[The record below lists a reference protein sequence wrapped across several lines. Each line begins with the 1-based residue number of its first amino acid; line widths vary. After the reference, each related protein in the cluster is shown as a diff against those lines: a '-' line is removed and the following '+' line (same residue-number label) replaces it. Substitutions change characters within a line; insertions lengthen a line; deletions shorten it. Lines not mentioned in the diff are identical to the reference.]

1 MIKRALI
8 RKFFEMKRSLFLVL
22 LIFFSV
28 VNAVAQ
34 DDLNSVSLTD
44 EEREWIIQHPSV
56 TASNNT
62 GYAPIDFMSA
72 GNPAGFSI
80 DYVKLLASKVGLNIE
95 FVNYGT
101 WSKTLEMA
109 KANQLDIVHTLSQN
123 RDREKHFIFSDP
135 YIRIPVAIYGRSGSK
150 WIEGVN
156 DLHNKKIGVIKNH
169 IVTASY
175 QNRFPDLDYIE
186 FDNNTGVMKALT
198 SGEIDIYPGDVT
210 AIEFNILQENIE
222 GVEIIG
228 DDPIVGIEGIDQ
240 RIAVS
245 RDNSVLMSIL
255 KKAMTRVTNEEYKS
269 ISNKWLGNIRIWN
282 DIGLTEEE
290 RRWISSHPVLKAT
303 NEMEWAP
310 LDFLLGNKPV
320 GFSIDY
326 LNLIAKKVGFKIEYV
341 TGLSWDALLE
351 GLKEK
356 QIDISHSIIETSERS
371 EYLNFTK
378 PYLDLP
384 WVYYGRRGS
393 GSINSI
399 KDLEGKKIGV
409 VIESIPWSIYKNEY
423 SYLDLTEFSSAIEAL
438 KSLSSGSIDVYAEL
452 LPIGNYTITQNLI
465 DDLEV
470 IGNKFYPENENEDRI
485 RLAARKDWPILIS
498 ILEKGM
504 DAITAEE
511 LLALNTKWSTR
522 SNEKDTLILS
532 REEKEWL
539 SKNNTIKV
547 AAIDNVM
554 PYQIIDNQDN
564 VSGLATDY
572 IKLIFNKLNLE
583 LKWVK
588 NEKFSDAIEKTKAD
602 KIQIIPIITPTEER
616 RSEFLMTDS
625 YASGAH
631 MIFARNDVNLVSNI
645 DELANKRFI
654 QIKGYAINEWLN
666 KKIPNII
673 KTEVESVEE
682 ALKKISSGE
691 ADILVDDIITTSYYI
706 EKNGYTNIKI
716 IGATDYIAAAAIG
729 INKKYPLLA
738 SSIQKAL
745 SSITQQEKAAISN
758 KWHVLKSETVV
769 DYTVLFKYLGVALL
783 IIVFILYW
791 NQKLR
796 SEIHKNTILQNQLQ
810 EEKENVT
817 EALKKVN
824 EQYLELEYQASTIE
838 ESAVKNI
845 ELLEDLAIAED
856 TVQQKNKFLKDI
868 MDNTGHGIVVFDK
881 FLRLAAWNNTFQEL
895 LGLNKCEYKEEMPLK
910 EFFEMNLKNGSKY
923 DLNIDEYIEQ
933 LKLRIKNREE
943 CNEFTWDRTHNNKI
957 INTSQRIMDDGS
969 VINTYRDVTAERNEE
984 RIIQEMAMQDSL
996 TGLANRRAFDAHME
1010 KKTNNFNANK
1020 NPFILVYMDL
1030 DNFKS
1035 VNDTQGHN
1043 AGDAVL
1049 SKVSQIMKEH
1059 VRNNDKL
1066 FRFGGDEFAIIMN
1079 ETDNKQLA
1087 EERLKAIISEVKKI
1101 KKLES
1106 YEINV
1111 GASAGMACFPSD
1123 TSDKI
1128 NLMELADSALYKA
1141 KEGGKGQVFFH
1152 I

>member
-1 MIKRALI
+1 ML
-8 RKFFEMKRSLFLVL
+8 RSLVFVF
-22 LIFFSV
+22 LIFFSIL
-28 VNAVAQ
+28 NAFAQ
-34 DDLNSVSLTD
+34 SDLNSVSLTD
-44 EEREWIIQHPSV
+44 EERDWISRHPSV
-56 TASNNT
+56 TASSNT

-72 GNPAGFSI
+72 GNPAGLSI
-80 DYVKLLASKVGLNIE
+80 DYVKLLASKVGLNVE

-101 WSKTLEMA
+101 WSKMLEMA
-109 KANQLDIVHTLSQN
+109 KANQLDIVHTLSKN
-123 RDREKHFIFSDP
+123 GDREKYFIFSDP
-135 YIRIPVAIYGRSGSK
+135 YVRIPVALYGRKGSQRIK
-150 WIEGVN
+150 NVN
-156 DLHNKKIGVIKNH
+156 DLKNKKIGVIKNH
-169 IVTASY
+169 IVTATY
-175 QNRFPDLDYIE
+175 ETKLPDLEYIV
-186 FDNNTGVMKALT
+186 FDNNTEALKAL
-198 SGEIDIYPGDVT
+198 SDGEIDIYPGDVT
-210 AIEFNILQENIE
+210 AIESNISQNNIQ
-222 GVEIIG
+222 GLEIVG
-228 DDPIVGIEGIDQ
+228 DDPIIGKEGIDQ

-245 RDNSVLMSIL
+245 RENPKLMSIL
-255 KKAMTRVTNEEYKS
+255 KKAMAGVSDEEYKA
-269 ISNKWLGNIRIWN
+269 ISNKWLGNMPIQN
-282 DIGLTEEE
+282 DIRLTEEE
-290 RRWISSHPVLKAT
+290 RDWITSHPVITAT
-303 NEMEWAP
+303 NETDYAP
-310 LDFLLGNKPV
+310 FDFVEEGV
-320 GFSIDY
+320 ATGYSIDY
-326 LNLIAKKVGFKIEYV
+326 LNLIANK
-341 TGLSWDALLE
+341 L
-351 GLKEK
+351 GLKINFITGNSWAE
-356 QIDISHSIIETSERS
+356 QIDQAKSQEIDIVHSIRKTADREK
-371 EYLNFTK
+371 YLNFTSSYISI
-378 PYLDLP
+378 PT
-384 WVYYGRRGS
+384 VYYGKTGAAP
-393 GSINSI
+393 ITNLN
-399 KDLEGKKIGV
+399 DLKGKKIGA
-409 VIESIPWSIYKNEY
+409 IEGWNSTEIYKKNY
-423 SYLDLTEFSSAIEAL
+423 PQLDLVYFNSVREAL
-438 KSLSSGSIDVYAEL
+438 VGLSIGKIDVFS
-452 LPIGNYTITQNLI
+452 NNLFVTDYLI
-465 DDLEV
+465 HKHFIPHIEV
-470 IGNKFYPENENEDRI
+470 IGNEFLPEIGQETFLHI
-485 RLAARKDWPILIS
+485 GTRKDWPILRNILQKAIDDVTPEDVSEIS
-498 ILEKGM
+498 
-504 DAITAEE
+504 
-511 LLALNTKWSTR
+511 TKWSTI
-522 SNEKDTLILS
+522 SSEKDTLMLS

-539 SKNNTIKV
+539 AKNNSIKV
-547 AAIDNVM
+547 AAIDNIM
-554 PYQIIDNQDN
+554 PYEIIDHQDN
-564 VSGLATDY
+564 VSGLVADY
-572 IKLIFNKLNLE
+572 MQLISEKLNLHLE
-583 LKWVK
+583 WIK
-588 NEKFSDAIEKTKAD
+588 NETFSDALNKTKAD
-602 KIQIIPIITPTEER
+602 EIQLIPIITPTEQR
-616 RSEFLMTDS
+616 KSELLLTDS
-625 YASGAH
+625 YASGVH
-631 MIFARNDVNLVSNI
+631 MIFARNDANLVSNI

-654 QIKGYAINEWLN
+654 QIRGYGINEWLN
-666 KKIPNII
+666 KKFPNII
-673 KTEVESVEE
+673 KTEVESVAE

-716 IGATDYIAAAAIG
+716 IGATDYIAAAAMG

-745 SSITQQEKAAISN
+745 SSITQLEKAEISN
-758 KWHVLKSETVV
+758 KWHVIKSETVV

-868 MDNTGHGIVVFDK
+868 MDNTGHGIAVFDK

-895 LGLNKCEYKEEMPLK
+895 LGLNNCEYKEEMPLK

-1010 KKTNNFNANK
+1010 KRTNNFNANK

-1059 VRNNDKL
+1059 VRDNDKL

-1079 ETDNKQLA
+1079 ETDNKQIA

-1141 KEGGKGQVFFH
+1141 KENGKGQVFFH